1 MVFFSFLLLC
11 LLLCV
16 YYIKMSV
23 KQTAPLFL
31 YFALRTPLRHSL
43 NENQL
48 PVCPSHWMRLVCS
61 HSSRANVRYTY
72 TVTHTH
78 KRERKRKNSSKNKG
92 RNLIC
97 CQTFPP
103 HLRPSLCSFPFFLN
117 IYFVSF
123 LLNLTNDEL
132 IIQLFLL

>member
-31 YFALRTPLRHSL
+31 LCSANPPRHSL